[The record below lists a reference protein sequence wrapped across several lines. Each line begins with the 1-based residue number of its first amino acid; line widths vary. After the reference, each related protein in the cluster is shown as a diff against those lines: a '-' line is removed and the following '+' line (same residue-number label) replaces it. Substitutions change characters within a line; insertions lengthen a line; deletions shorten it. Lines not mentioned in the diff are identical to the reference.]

1 MTIITFILK
10 VSPSLQKLTYGNLA
24 NAYFVL
30 KDDSRSIEAADKAM
44 TFIGENASKSDAKYF
59 YRRAVAK
66 ARQQTSVS
74 GMKDYGSALQDIKK
88 AHALNSGD
96 SLILNALTDIKAKHK
111 ISRKSHARIIS
122 RSMDNS
128 T

>member
-1 MTIITFILK
+1 MK

-30 KDDSRSIEAADKAM
+30 KDDSRSIEAADKAI